1 MFHAKTKYTDFSD
14 IINTLFEIKDKV
26 GLRNNNT
33 ADSVQYVCLFFDTI
47 FTRSHRSW
55 VTYKSDVDILS
66 FHRHQISL
74 RWLGVLFHSFLP
86 YFYIYRKPTFI
97 DAQILT

>member
-26 GLRNNNT
+26 GLRNNNI
-33 ADSVQYVCLFFDTI
+33 ADSVQYVCLFLGELNTI
-47 FTRSHRSW
+47 FTRFHRSW

-66 FHRHQISL
+66 FHRHQTSL
-74 RWLGVLFHSFLP
+74 WWPGDLFHSFDHIFTLV
-86 YFYIYRKPTFI
+86 
-97 DAQILT
+97 